1 MKNEYWGWENWRQL
15 TDSQSFLQV
24 IKLALQ
30 LLILS
35 DNTWCQAQKL
45 MLPRTQEDNITILTC
60 IYFYFAI
67 LASRRKNLLSQR
79 NLGVKNIFEQKK
91 IILQI
96 LKHQS
101 DKRSIISLLLL
112 CLSMSRVMAIRVY
125 WKIIYFNI
133 LLAFVPKV
141 CNWVWVNKRK
151 NKIQIRGPELYL
163 KWPWR

>member
-1 MKNEYWGWENWRQL
+1 MMPGTKINVAQ
-15 TDSQSFLQV
+15 DSGGQY
-24 IKLALQ
+24 
-30 LLILS
+30 
-35 DNTWCQAQKL
+35 N
-45 MLPRTQEDNITILTC
+45 NINIC
-60 IYFYFAI
+60 IYFYFAS
-67 LASRRKNLLSQR
+67 LASLRKKLLSQR

-125 WKIIYFNI
+125 GKIIYFNI
-133 LLAFVPKV
+133 SFANVPKV

-151 NKIQIRGPELYL
+151 NKIQIRGPEPYL
-163 KWPWR
+163 KWP

>member
-1 MKNEYWGWENWRQL
+1 MMPGTKINVAQ
-15 TDSQSFLQV
+15 DSGGQYY
-24 IKLALQ
+24 
-30 LLILS
+30 
-35 DNTWCQAQKL
+35 
-45 MLPRTQEDNITILTC
+45 NINIC

-112 CLSMSRVMAIRVY
+112 CLPMSRVMAIRVY
-125 WKIIYFNI
+125 WKVIYFNI
-133 LLAFVPKV
+133 LFANVPKV

-151 NKIQIRGPELYL
+151 KRNSNPRPGISEMALKIAQTTL
-163 KWPWR
+163 